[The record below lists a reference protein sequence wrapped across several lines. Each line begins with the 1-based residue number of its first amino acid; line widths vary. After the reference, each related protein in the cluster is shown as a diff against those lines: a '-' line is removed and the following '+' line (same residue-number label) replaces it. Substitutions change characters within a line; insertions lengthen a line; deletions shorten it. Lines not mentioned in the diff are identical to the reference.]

1 MLVLIK
7 SQNQE
12 AQICKETLNKVHASS
27 SGFVHKCF
35 AHASWLKH
43 AKPVL
48 PLNTQTLCRTD
59 QTVPTEKLSPHFHS
73 PTGNMT
79 RSTRSHPG
87 DPVLP
92 SCSSKGRWRTRKL
105 LWDHLAGQVRQSA
118 EQYHVNVSIMI
129 QQAEMCREG

>member
-12 AQICKETLNKVHASS
+12 AQICKETLNKVRASS

-48 PLNTQTLCRTD
+48 PLNTQTLRRTD
-59 QTVPTEKLSPHFHS
+59 QTDHCADRETIPTLSQSYWEYDTINQIS
-73 PTGNMT
+73 P
-79 RSTRSHPG
+79 R
-87 DPVLP
+87 
-92 SCSSKGRWRTRKL
+92 
-105 LWDHLAGQVRQSA
+105 
-118 EQYHVNVSIMI
+118 
-129 QQAEMCREG
+129 